1 MPHTPTKTGGARRG
15 GPAVRAGGR
24 AVSDR
29 TFLDFVLDQLRGLPA
44 LKCWAMF
51 GGHGLYQGP
60 VFFAIV
66 HRGRFYFRVGDATRA
81 AYEARGMKPFRPG
94 PSQTLK
100 SYYEVPADVLED
112 AAEGARWARAA
123 AAAGVERGSRV
134 RP

>member
-1 MPHTPTKTGGARRG
+1 MQRKPGTGASVPAVSRARRT
-15 GPAVRAGGR
+15 GR
-24 AVSDR
+24 PPDH
-29 TFLDFVLDQLRGLPA
+29 TFLEFVLDQLHGLRA
-44 LKCWAMF
+44 LESRAMF

-66 HRGRFYFRVGDATRA
+66 HRGRLYFRVGDATRA

-112 AAEGARWARAA
+112 AAEVAGWARAA
-123 AAAGVERGSRV
+123 VASGAASKSRA
-134 RP
+134 RR

>member
-1 MPHTPTKTGGARRG
+1 MPRASAKQGGAPRG
-15 GPAVRAGGR
+15 GPAIRAGGR
-24 AVSDR
+24 AAPDR

-44 LKCWAMF
+44 LECRAMF

-66 HRGRFYFRVGDATRA
+66 HRGRLYFRVGDTTRG
-81 AYEARGMKPFRPG
+81 AYEARGMTPFRPG

-100 SYYEVPADVLED
+100 SYFEVPADVLED

-123 AAAGVERGSRV
+123 VAVGADRRSRA